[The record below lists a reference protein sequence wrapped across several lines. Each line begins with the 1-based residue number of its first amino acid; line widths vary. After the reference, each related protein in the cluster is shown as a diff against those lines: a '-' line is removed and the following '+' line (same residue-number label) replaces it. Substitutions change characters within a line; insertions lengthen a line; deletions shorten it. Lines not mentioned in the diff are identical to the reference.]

1 MCKQSAVMAV
11 AHSKLFRLVVHLFDG
26 VLRLWLFSHLVS
38 FRPGFTCGSLDVIR
52 MLFPPVC
59 DLFSPYSVRAFLV
72 VFLMLVYFAHWFFA
86 PFARDDSIWSAS
98 HCLVFLFNQHCAF
111 FAIPFGF
118 ENFAK
123 KTAAPFAVFNLH
135 AVLPLSSWL
144 HGCAVQSTGSASF
157 PSAARCLLRFGTR
170 PLPLPTSTAV
180 YGWALCKNTS
190 PALTSLFDDERW
202 HFLASGTAQA
212 DALGNPN
219 VK

>member
-1 MCKQSAVMAV
+1 MPIV
-11 AHSKLFRLVVHLFDG
+11 HSKLFRLVVYLFDG

-38 FRPGFTCGSLDVIR
+38 FRPSFTGRCFDVIR

-59 DLFSPYSVRAFLV
+59 DLFSFYSVRTFLV
-72 VFLMLVYFAHWFFA
+72 VFLMFIQLANWFFTPLA
-86 PFARDDSIWSAS
+86 WNNAIRSAS
-98 HCLVFLFNQHCAF
+98 RCLVFLFDQYCAF

-118 ENFAK
+118 EELSE
-123 KTAAPFAVFNLH
+123 KTAAPFTVFNLH

-170 PLPLPTSTAV
+170 PLPSLASIDAFGLV
-180 YGWALCKNTS
+180 LCKNAS
-190 PALTSLFDDERW
+190 PALTSLFDDKRGNVP
-202 HFLASGTAQA
+202 AGSPAQA
-212 DALGNPN
+212 DTLCNPS